1 VDEMDFL
8 ACDSAAKA
16 VGAILLIV
24 NIPPPVG
31 LTTLVLDEQAKS
43 PKVKTSGLF
52 WIDRVDSTEILV
64 RSGLRI

>member
-1 VDEMDFL
+1 MDFL

-24 NIPPPVG
+24 KIPPPVG

-43 PKVKTSGLF
+43 PKVKTSAFL
-52 WIDRVDSTEILV
+52 DRSRRLD
-64 RSGLRI
+64 